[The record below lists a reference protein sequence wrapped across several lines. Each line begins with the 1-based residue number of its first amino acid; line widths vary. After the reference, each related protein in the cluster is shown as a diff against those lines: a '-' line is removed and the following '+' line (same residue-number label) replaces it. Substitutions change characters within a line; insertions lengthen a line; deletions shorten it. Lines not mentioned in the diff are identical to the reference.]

1 MKKKHDEADSEQQT
15 PAGEAARKPY
25 VAPQILM
32 RERLESVAVGGCA
45 KADLGTCGFGGI
57 GGPVNS

>member
-1 MKKKHDEADSEQQT
+1 MKKKQDTTDSNQPET
-15 PAGEAARKPY
+15 TGEAARKPY
-25 VAPQILM
+25 VTPRILM
-32 RERLESVAVGGCA
+32 RETLESVAVGGCA